1 MVARYPGQAPGTASL
16 REAVFDLFDS
26 LRASLSTRLEL
37 VALEGRRAGIALAQM
52 LLVGVLGAILAISAW
67 LVAVWGIAWGLME
80 LGLAPWLAI
89 VIVIV
94 ANLIGA
100 WICVLAV
107 KKLAQRLLFP
117 ATLKHLHVKN
127 PAGSSSLPTSERMH
141 TGGAAN
147 AAGPTAADTR
157 RTGQDL
163 HGASG

>member
-1 MVARYPGQAPGTASL
+1 VAARYPGQAPGTVSL

-52 LLVGVLGAILAISAW
+52 LLVGVLGAILGISAW

-89 VIVIV
+89 LVVIA

-127 PAGSSSLPTSERMH
+127 PPGSSSLPTSEGMH
-141 TGGAAN
+141 AGGTAN
-147 AAGPTAADTR
+147 AAGTTADTR
-157 RTGQDL
+157 RT
-163 HGASG
+163 S

>member
-1 MVARYPGQAPGTASL
+1 MAARYPGQAPGTVSL
-16 REAVFDLFDS
+16 REAVLDLFES
-26 LRASLSTRLEL
+26 LRASLTTRLEL

-52 LLVGVLGAILAISAW
+52 LLVGVLGAILGISAW

-89 VIVIV
+89 LIVIA

-117 ATLKHLHVKN
+117 ATLKHLHVKH
-127 PAGSSSLPTSERMH
+127 PPGASSLPTGEGVHASATTNA
-141 TGGAAN
+141 TGA
-147 AAGPTAADTR
+147 TADAPR
-157 RTGQDL
+157 
-163 HGASG
+163 AS